1 VIARRGS
8 TLALVLWTLVV
19 VGGISLGVTRRTRA
33 AIAVA
38 SNARAQVV
46 ARYAAESGIALAVQA
61 IEDSLGAASDSS
73 SRAEL
78 LNALTR
84 PPFALGIQSLGDARV
99 QVALEDVNAKLDLNH
114 AEADAIAQLLAEF
127 GEAGVAYR
135 AARAIRAHIGT
146 GVTPNSPDESFPIG
160 QRSAPPLV
168 MERAWGSGGGG
179 ARYLTSLDELMSIP
193 EVDQQLIERAAP
205 YLTVDGDGATN
216 RITASAAVSRAARGA
231 LVEMPSRLLLV
242 SRGWLNGSSLTH
254 EIQAVYAVQGNDL
267 ALVRWRERTR

>member
-1 VIARRGS
+1 MIPKRGS

-46 ARYAAESGIALAVQA
+46 ARYAAESGIALAVHA
-61 IEDSLGAASDSS
+61 VEDSLAAAGDSA

-78 LNALTR
+78 LNAVTR
-84 PPFALGIQSLGDARV
+84 PPFALGIQSLGNARV
-99 QVALEDVNAKLDLNH
+99 QVAIEDVNAKLDLNY
-114 AEADAIAQLLAEF
+114 ADADAVAQLLAEF

-160 QRSAPPLV
+160 QRSAPSLAK
-168 MERAWGSGGGG
+168 EQAWGGSGG

-216 RITASAAVSRAARGA
+216 RVTASAAVLRAARGA
-231 LVEMPSRLLLV
+231 VVEMPSRILLV
-242 SRGWLNGSSLTH
+242 SRGWLDASSLTH

>member
-1 VIARRGS
+1 MIARRGS

-33 AIAVA
+33 AMAVA

-46 ARYAAESGIALAVQA
+46 ARYAAESGIALAVAA
-61 IEDSLGAASDSS
+61 IEDSLAAVGDSS
-73 SRAEL
+73 RRAEL
-78 LNALTR
+78 LNVLTR
-84 PPFALGIQSLGDARV
+84 PPFPLGVPSLGNARM
-99 QVALEDVNAKLDLNH
+99 QVALEDVNAKLDLNY
-114 AEADAIAQLLAEF
+114 ADADAVAQLLAEF

-160 QRSAPPLV
+160 QRSAARLAKQPS
-168 MERAWGSGGGG
+168 WGGGG

-193 EVDQQLIERAAP
+193 DVDQQLIERAAP

-216 RITASAAVSRAARGA
+216 RITASAPVLRAARGA
-231 LVEMPSRLLLV
+231 LVDVPSRLLLV
-242 SRGWLNGSSLTH
+242 SRGWLDGSSLTH